1 MPSREF
7 LYACWTFSSA
17 RLTAL
22 ALSIWFSRI
31 CFATATALKKQAS
44 WSSFES
50 HTGLKK
56 PMARRK
62 GCSARRIIVQIEG
75 LNEVLINEPGLTLSD
90 YKAGAE
96 YPPQQAEG
104 RVRDAVGG
112 GSRGLLMVVEHTK
125 ADCRTRCPSK
135 SCRHHETAGYFNIRA
150 EDLEAGQWRTRRR
163 RGTCLRGVKP
173 FAGIFIGFSSFSHAF
188 LLHTV

>member
-22 ALSIWFSRI
+22 ALSSWFSRI

-56 PMARRK
+56 PIVAEAVLLA
-62 GCSARRIIVQIEG
+62 GIVVQIEG
-75 LNEVLINEPGLTLSD
+75 LDEVLINEPGLTLAH
-90 YKAGAE
+90 KAGAE
-96 YPPQQAEG
+96 HPPQQP
-104 RVRDAVGG
+104 
-112 GSRGLLMVVEHTK
+112 K
-125 ADCRTRCPSK
+125 A
-135 SCRHHETAGYFNIRA
+135 A
-150 EDLEAGQWRTRRR
+150 
-163 RGTCLRGVKP
+163 
-173 FAGIFIGFSSFSHAF
+173 
-188 LLHTV
+188 

>member
-56 PMARRK
+56 PIVAEAVLLA
-62 GCSARRIIVQIEG
+62 GIVVQIEG
-75 LNEVLINEPGLTLSD
+75 LDEVLINEPGLTLA

-96 YPPQQAEG
+96 HLPQQAEG
-104 RVRDAVGG
+104 RVRDAVGAG
-112 GSRGLLMVVEHTK
+112 LAGS
-125 ADCRTRCPSK
+125 
-135 SCRHHETAGYFNIRA
+135 
-150 EDLEAGQWRTRRR
+150 
-163 RGTCLRGVKP
+163 
-173 FAGIFIGFSSFSHAF
+173 
-188 LLHTV
+188 

>member
-1 MPSREF
+1 MAEADAIDAALLLDDLLRLAGPALGEGELGLF
-7 LYACWTFSSA
+7 GLVVGDALGAPAAPLAGVDDEKGVGLVQPVLPGQIAGQHHDAVAGVLYACWTFSSA

-56 PMARRK
+56 PIVAK
-62 GCSARRIIVQIEG
+62 AVLLAGVVVQIEG
-75 LNEVLINEPGLTLSD
+75 LDEVLINEPGLTLA

-96 YPPQQAEG
+96 YPPQQP
-104 RVRDAVGG
+104 
-112 GSRGLLMVVEHTK
+112 K
-125 ADCRTRCPSK
+125 A
-135 SCRHHETAGYFNIRA
+135 A
-150 EDLEAGQWRTRRR
+150 
-163 RGTCLRGVKP
+163 
-173 FAGIFIGFSSFSHAF
+173 
-188 LLHTV
+188 